1 MKVRKSIKEPKFL
14 TAYFGSLI
22 IVTVIL
28 ACMGLIAFFGAKN
41 TYDRLAED
49 GRADYEVNV
58 HTRIEN

>member
-1 MKVRKSIKEPKFL
+1 MKVRKSIKKPKFL

-22 IVTVIL
+22 IVTIIL

-49 GRADYEVNV
+49 RNPSRYEANV
-58 HTRIEN
+58 HTRY